1 MITPSL
7 CNYCEGPLSTLRQS
21 DKFRLVS
28 SDCRPLEQEA
38 SIQLCLDCGLV
49 QRLRTEE
56 WTRKCQW
63 IYESYCAYPQGSR
76 TDQKVNI
83 NSGKV
88 LQSRSLELLE
98 IIKSRYETEDKHVWL
113 DIGCGQAH
121 LLRLCSQHLP
131 NLSFV
136 GMDHSEASRPF
147 VEAVDR
153 AAFTLDLG
161 EVDVCPG
168 IISMLHVLE
177 HTENPAHF
185 LFELRRLMNQ
195 TTRLLIQVPTFT
207 RNPMDLLIYDHGTF
221 FTEESLSRVVSRA
234 GLEVESLE
242 FVAGN
247 KELLVIAKKTDREG
261 AIERLSKRNLADLSR
276 EARLSIEY
284 LRRIRSGA
292 TILLNEGPVQVF
304 GSSIGA
310 TWIYNE
316 LGAQNVDCFL
326 DQDCD
331 RIGNMFLG
339 KEIRSTE
346 DVDLD
351 RTVFPLDPET
361 RKRILREYGQVDR

>member
-1 MITPSL
+1 
-7 CNYCEGPLSTLRQS
+7 
-21 DKFRLVS
+21 
-28 SDCRPLEQEA
+28 
-38 SIQLCLDCGLV
+38 
-49 QRLRTEE
+49 
-56 WTRKCQW
+56 
-63 IYESYCAYPQGSR
+63 
-76 TDQKVNI
+76 
-83 NSGKV
+83 
-88 LQSRSLELLE
+88 
-98 IIKSRYETEDKHVWL
+98 
-113 DIGCGQAH
+113 
-121 LLRLCSQHLP
+121 
-131 NLSFV
+131 
-136 GMDHSEASRPF
+136 
-147 VEAVDR
+147 
-153 AAFTLDLG
+153 
-161 EVDVCPG
+161 
-168 IISMLHVLE
+168 
-177 HTENPAHF
+177 
-185 LFELRRLMNQ
+185 
-195 TTRLLIQVPTFT
+195 
-207 RNPMDLLIYDHGTF
+207 MDLLIYDHGTF